1 MKNSIKTIGYRRQML
16 KKVRFI
22 YVAGS
27 FFRKENEGYLLET
40 AAGRLLVT
48 VFRCLQAPDVQPL
61 AL

>member
-1 MKNSIKTIGYRRQML
+1 ML